1 VANKTITGELKKQ
14 IDGYLEKITAAEMKL
29 VLKAL
34 TQEKKRRKRKK
45 KK

>member
-1 VANKTITGELKKQ
+1 MTNKTITGELKKQ
-14 IDGYLEKITAAEMKL
+14 IDGYLEKITKKEMQL

-45 KK
+45 IK

>member
-1 VANKTITGELKKQ
+1 MSNSIINGELKKQ
-14 IDGYLEKITAAEMKL
+14 IDGYLERITEKEMKL

-34 TQEKKRRKRKK
+34 SQEKKRRKRKK